1 MMVTVFDYQ
10 CSRTMDLWSQNKV
23 HEVLHEVRRSLRLF
37 VTKIKI
43 ASLAKLQNI
52 RPTKYS
58 I

>member
-10 CSRTMDLWSQNKV
+10 CSRTIHELDLWSQNKV
-23 HEVLHEVRRSLRLF
+23 HEVRRSLRLF

-43 ASLAKLQNI
+43 ASLAKLQNT

>member
-23 HEVLHEVRRSLRLF
+23 HEVRRSLRLF

-43 ASLAKLQNI
+43 ASLAKLQNN